1 MTQRMT
7 ALASMDAWSLMQ
19 NMNVP
24 TLISDP
30 SPSFIQAFIY
40 VFFSPVSRVI
50 CLCAVEEDKT
60 FQA

>member
-19 NMNVP
+19 NMKVP

-30 SPSFIQAFIY
+30 SPSFIEAFIY
-40 VFFSPVSRVI
+40 VFFFS
-50 CLCAVEEDKT
+50 LWAE
-60 FQA
+60 